1 MYSNDYCLNLLVISA
16 IVGLIPATI
25 AYKKGRNFFAWWIF
39 GAAFFIVALP
49 AAILVKSQE
58 ETGFGKRKCP
68 YCAERIRP
76 EAQVCKHCG
85 RDLPPAFTIPAKYSF
100 QQLPPSEAEVIHRK
114 SPEQNLGAA
123 KRFIE
128 RKKWHQAIAS
138 LQVVVDKSPPS
149 SQAYGEAYGILY
161 EMLGGYKSAHNQKP
175 GPDAIPRVTRS
186 TQPDDASGGSI
197 TTASICPVC
206 GVQMDIRTA
215 NQGERKGKRFYVCPN
230 YSKCKQ
236 VIPID

>member
-1 MYSNDYCLNLLVISA
+1 MNFDYYFLTLLVGAALI
-16 IVGLIPATI
+16 GLIPAII
-25 AYKKGRNFFAWWIF
+25 AYRKGREFLAWWIF
-39 GAAFFIVALP
+39 GAALFIVALP
-49 AAILVKSQE
+49 TAILLKPQE

-100 QQLPPSEAEVIHRK
+100 QQLPPSEAEAIRRR

-123 KRFIE
+123 KRFVE

-138 LQVVVDKSPPS
+138 LQVVVDESPPS

-161 EMLGGYKSAHNQKP
+161 EMLGGYESAQNQKT
-175 GPDAIPRVTRS
+175 GHDAVPRVARS
-186 TQPDDASGGSI
+186 TRLDDALGGST
-197 TTASICPVC
+197 TTASTCPVC
-206 GVQMDIRTA
+206 GVQMDVRMA
-215 NQGERKGKRFYVCPN
+215 NQGEYKGKRFYVCPN